1 MNKLKINTV
10 VDVFCDNLNIQGNFR
25 LALKEMMINIILKY
39 ETAGI
44 KDIKDDQEYILKS
57 KDNLYSV
64 EDFFLNRLLFN
75 VTKFEET
82 FNGNRAFYDSYTRSV
97 TFNRN
102 KLLNM
107 FKNSSSI
114 SDISKFNAIKKVVMH
129 EFGHSLETQF
139 EKGPK
144 NIYVSQDIKVYQQL
158 YERLKEK
165 GFENQL
171 NELYDVNKHNIMEE
185 KKYSSGA
192 LISTGLHLNSDIYKN
207 YRGTFYLNKDSEKYY
222 DEDNM
227 NEIFNESEALEMAKI
242 NKQIFCA
249 FPSSNIV
256 SIRNSE
262 SSNDI
267 ITNIADMMK
276 ILLGNRIVFEGMYLN
291 RNVIIN
297 SFNNEYGDI
306 IDRAFR
312 EHLERKYPNINFK
325 DSWSLLTAVVNE
337 IKYSYENNNIEY
349 SEICLLKM
357 NLVLSEC
364 FNKKIVNEIN
374 KGASIDECR
383 QEFLNFANYVISNND
398 NTKRMALPHI
408 QIMYSLKQYILENA
422 DKLNVDTSFKISK

>member
-10 VDVFCDNLNIQGNFR
+10 VDVFCDNLNIQDNFR
-25 LALKEMMINIILKY
+25 LALKELMINIILKY

-75 VTKFEET
+75 VTQFEQTME
-82 FNGNRAFYDSYTRSV
+82 GNRAFYDSYTRSV

-107 FKNSSSI
+107 FKNNNSI
-114 SDISKFNAIKKVVMH
+114 SIISKFNAIKKVVMH
-129 EFGHSLETQF
+129 EFGHALETQF

-144 NIYVSQDIKVYQQL
+144 NIYFSQDIKVYQQL
-158 YERLKEK
+158 YQKLKEK
-165 GFENQL
+165 GFDNQL

-207 YRGTFYLNKDSEKYY
+207 YRGTFYLNKDSQKYY

-227 NEIFNESEALEMAKI
+227 NEIFNETEALEMAKI
-242 NKQIFCA
+242 DKQIFFP

-276 ILLGNRIVFEGMYLN
+276 ILLGNSIVFEGMYLN

-297 SFNNEYGDI
+297 LFNNVYGDI
-306 IDRAFR
+306 INRAFR
-312 EHLERKYPNINFK
+312 EHLERKYPNINFI
-325 DSWSLLTAVVNE
+325 DPWSLLTAVVNE
-337 IKYSYENNNIEY
+337 IKYSYENNNIKY

-357 NLVLSEC
+357 NLVLAEC

-408 QIMYSLKQYILENA
+408 QMMNSLKQYILENTN
-422 DKLNVDTSFKISK
+422 KSEEKTSMKIGK